1 MSFSR
6 KQFTF
11 YRSFYH
17 SLDALPP
24 RTRDKLCWNLIRYAL
39 DAIEPQLSDKASIA
53 VFESIRPVLDK
64 ARSKAIS
71 GKNGGEASGE
81 VRSKCE
87 AKPKQK
93 RSKNEAEGEIE
104 EEVELEVEYEGE
116 VEKEAFACPH
126 GESNEIF
133 PEVFDT
139 LRRREVFMEAKD
151 KAECKALCA
160 EYGTRAIIQAIERA
174 WDQHAPRWAYI
185 RAIVTSGGVGGGK
198 KDKGGYQKHGDV
210 PSPGMIEAARQMLEE
225 DV

>member
-39 DAIEPQLSDKASIA
+39 DAIEPELSDKASIA

-64 ARSKAIS
+64 ARNKAIS

-81 VRSKCE
+81 VRSKTE
-87 AKPKQK
+87 AKPKQN
-93 RSKNEAEGEIE
+93 RSENEAEGEKEKEIE
-104 EEVELEVEYEGE
+104 IEYEGE
-116 VEKEAFACPH
+116 GEKEASASPH
-126 GESNEIF
+126 GESKEVF
-133 PEVFDT
+133 AEVFDR

-151 KAECKALCA
+151 KAECEALCA
-160 EYGTRAIIQAIERA
+160 AYGTRAIIQAIERA
-174 WDQHAPRWAYI
+174 YDQHAPRWPYI
-185 RAIVTSGGVGGGK
+185 RAIVTSGGVGGK
-198 KDKGGYQKHGDV
+198 KDKSGYQKHGDA

-225 DV
+225 DDL

>member
-39 DAIEPQLSDKASIA
+39 DAIEPEISDKTSIA

-64 ARSKAIS
+64 ARTKAIS

-81 VRSKCE
+81 ARSKTE
-87 AKPKQK
+87 AKPKQN
-93 RSKNEAEGEIE
+93 RSKNEAEGEKEIE
-104 EEVELEVEYEGE
+104 IEIEYEGE
-116 VEKEAFACPH
+116 GEKEASASPH
-126 GESNEIF
+126 GESKEVF
-133 PEVFDT
+133 AEVFDA

-151 KAECKALCA
+151 KAECEAFCA
-160 EYGTRAIIQAIERA
+160 AYGTLAIIQAIERA
-174 WDQHAPRWAYI
+174 YEQHAPRWSYV
-185 RAIVTSGGVGGGK
+185 RAIVTSGGVGGRAA
-198 KDKGGYQKHGDV
+198 KGHYIRHDD
-210 PSPGMIEAARQMLEE
+210 PPTPAMLEAVRQMLED